1 MSSSPSNVSSPASS
15 AFTAGDLNLHPV
27 PRIGLS
33 APASLQSI
41 QCDEADEDVPP
52 LDIVGPFA
60 GDLNAQAISQSD
72 QDLLN
77 LWNDKLDSESLEYCS
92 RCKESWFNM
101 VLVND
106 VCSACRR
113 RDADGKRQ
121 PHEPFLF
128 SEENNLDL
136 GSVPNEL
143 PELSQVEEMLIARVH
158 VHIQVFQYRGQQ
170 YKYRGHVINFL
181 RDIGH
186 VYTQLPLL
194 PRELDI
200 IIIRPGDST
209 NQPHVV
215 RQFRRQFRVRQ
226 GHIRVWLEHLQLNHP
241 GYRDIFI
248 DAERLSRLPNDGDVV
263 DQMLTEE
270 VDVPEGVLAEQYPI
284 EHPDP
289 EAVENADAAGID
301 DYDAAAV
308 PNFIAAQ
315 ADLERLRAQL
325 EDHEPVPPEQIP
337 LRQAHIEMPNIRS
350 TPLNEFNR
358 SQPLLS
364 LAFPTL
370 YPTGQ
375 ADFVAPRQRT
385 IRLQR
390 HMPSYVE
397 WREADGRGKGAIAFR
412 NLLENPH
419 IAAYHFHSRFTSFL
433 KIYCSKAEKQTESYR
448 DVARAILP
456 RVNAR
461 QGLVSFVAKFM
472 NKLTAERDWSAMEI
486 SHLLLSLPLQQST
499 RTLTYFE
506 LLTKVDF
513 TRPAAWH
520 YYSRAPDRVLSY
532 FPRYKAL
539 RGNEQYEDFCRVK
552 LTLHHPHR
560 DPQELKEVDGTL
572 FDTFSGAYDHC
583 SAVHDVHPDD
593 YYGDLPPPVEE
604 EFQEE
609 PRNEEDVAAE
619 DWEELAAVL
628 PNRGPDEDDIEL
640 LGNRD
645 FDLAHDW
652 QPYIGKYPGLAIL
665 GHDYWKELKALHP
678 LGNNQDDVP
687 DGLFD
692 QLNVEQRTVFDLFTR
707 HLEKALDPQQP
718 NPAPLLVQVDG
729 EGGTGPTDIA
739 NLQSKLRNLC
749 YLIIDEKSMIGLRT
763 FGYIDSRLR
772 QIFPEYQDTFFGGHW
787 ELLCTRVQAN
797 LTLAEV
803 TCFDGAVRIYT
814 TNAQVRATNLP
825 ICIGARVMLTENV
838 WTDVSLVN
846 GSSSSSPF
854 VIMVRFDRYTGP
866 LISTTLS

>member
-1 MSSSPSNVSSPASS
+1 MQQQSQTSLQRRLTLSVS
-15 AFTAGDLNLHPV
+15 
-27 PRIGLS
+27 GLS
-33 APASLQSI
+33 LRITNPYRPSRSL
-41 QCDEADEDVPP
+41 C
-52 LDIVGPFA
+52 
-60 GDLNAQAISQSD
+60 
-72 QDLLN
+72 
-77 LWNDKLDSESLEYCS
+77 
-92 RCKESWFNM
+92 
-101 VLVND
+101 
-106 VCSACRR
+106 
-113 RDADGKRQ
+113 
-121 PHEPFLF
+121 
-128 SEENNLDL
+128 
-136 GSVPNEL
+136 
-143 PELSQVEEMLIARVH
+143 AR
-158 VHIQVFQYRGQQ
+158 
-170 YKYRGHVINFL
+170 
-181 RDIGH
+181 
-186 VYTQLPLL
+186 P
-194 PRELDI
+194 
-200 IIIRPGDST
+200 
-209 NQPHVV
+209 
-215 RQFRRQFRVRQ
+215 
-226 GHIRVWLEHLQLNHP
+226 
-241 GYRDIFI
+241 
-248 DAERLSRLPNDGDVV
+248 
-263 DQMLTEE
+263 
-270 VDVPEGVLAEQYPI
+270 
-284 EHPDP
+284 
-289 EAVENADAAGID
+289 
-301 DYDAAAV
+301 
-308 PNFIAAQ
+308 
-315 ADLERLRAQL
+315 
-325 EDHEPVPPEQIP
+325 
-337 LRQAHIEMPNIRS
+337 IEMPNIRS

-397 WREADGRGKGAIAFR
+397 WREADSRGKGAIAFR

-486 SHLLLSLPLQQST
+486 NHLLLSLPLQQST
-499 RTLTYFE
+499 RTKYLARNDQWAQLTYFE

-560 DPQELKEVDGTL
+560 DPQELKEVDGAL

-619 DWEELAAVL
+619 D
-628 PNRGPDEDDIEL
+628 GKSL
-640 LGNRD
+640 LQC
-645 FDLAHDW
+645 F
-652 QPYIGKYPGLAIL
+652 QIVPYIGKYPDLAIL
-665 GHDYWKELKALHP
+665 GHDYWKELKASHP

-739 NLQSKLRNLC
+739 NLQSKLRNLR

-763 FGYIDSRLR
+763 LATLIAASDKY
-772 QIFPEYQDTFFGGHW
+772 FPNIKT
-787 ELLCTRVQAN
+787 
-797 LTLAEV
+797 
-803 TCFDGAVRIYT
+803 
-814 TNAQVRATNLP
+814 
-825 ICIGARVMLTENV
+825 
-838 WTDVSLVN
+838 
-846 GSSSSSPF
+846 PF
-854 VIMVRFDRYTGP
+854 RRP
-866 LISTTLS
+866 

>member
-77 LWNDKLDSESLEYCS
+77 LWNDKLDSESREYCS
-92 RCKESWFNM
+92 RFKESWFNM

-200 IIIRPGDST
+200 IIIRPRDST

-241 GYRDIFI
+241 GYRDIII
-248 DAERLSRLPNDGDVV
+248 DAERLSQLPNDGDVV
-263 DQMLTEE
+263 DQMLAEE
-270 VDVPEGVLAEQYPI
+270 VDVPEGVQAEQHPI

-289 EAVENADAAGID
+289 EAVEDADAAGID
-301 DYDAAAV
+301 DYDAAAI

-385 IRLQR
+385 IR
-390 HMPSYVE
+390 S
-397 WREADGRGKGAIAFR
+397 F
-412 NLLENPH
+412 
-419 IAAYHFHSRFTSFL
+419 FL
-433 KIYCSKAEKQTESYR
+433 KRPGLQQQVDMDELRNAFEEDTPES
-448 DVARAILP
+448 RA
-456 RVNAR
+456 
-461 QGLVSFVAKFM
+461 
-472 NKLTAERDWSAMEI
+472 
-486 SHLLLSLPLQQST
+486 LLSSIPPET
-499 RTLTYFE
+499 
-506 LLTKVDF
+506 
-513 TRPAAWH
+513 H
-520 YYSRAPDRVLSY
+520 
-532 FPRYKAL
+532 
-539 RGNEQYEDFCRVK
+539 
-552 LTLHHPHR
+552 
-560 DPQELKEVDGTL
+560 
-572 FDTFSGAYDHC
+572 
-583 SAVHDVHPDD
+583 AV
-593 YYGDLPPPVEE
+593 
-604 EFQEE
+604 
-609 PRNEEDVAAE
+609 
-619 DWEELAAVL
+619 
-628 PNRGPDEDDIEL
+628 
-640 LGNRD
+640 
-645 FDLAHDW
+645 
-652 QPYIGKYPGLAIL
+652 
-665 GHDYWKELKALHP
+665 
-678 LGNNQDDVP
+678 
-687 DGLFD
+687 
-692 QLNVEQRTVFDLFTR
+692 
-707 HLEKALDPQQP
+707 
-718 NPAPLLVQVDG
+718 
-729 EGGTGPTDIA
+729 
-739 NLQSKLRNLC
+739 
-749 YLIIDEKSMIGLRT
+749 
-763 FGYIDSRLR
+763 
-772 QIFPEYQDTFFGGHW
+772 
-787 ELLCTRVQAN
+787 
-797 LTLAEV
+797 
-803 TCFDGAVRIYT
+803 
-814 TNAQVRATNLP
+814 
-825 ICIGARVMLTENV
+825 IC
-838 WTDVSLVN
+838 
-846 GSSSSSPF
+846 
-854 VIMVRFDRYTGP
+854 
-866 LISTTLS
+866 

>member
-1 MSSSPSNVSSPASS
+1 
-15 AFTAGDLNLHPV
+15 
-27 PRIGLS
+27 
-33 APASLQSI
+33 
-41 QCDEADEDVPP
+41 
-52 LDIVGPFA
+52 
-60 GDLNAQAISQSD
+60 
-72 QDLLN
+72 
-77 LWNDKLDSESLEYCS
+77 
-92 RCKESWFNM
+92 
-101 VLVND
+101 
-106 VCSACRR
+106 
-113 RDADGKRQ
+113 
-121 PHEPFLF
+121 
-128 SEENNLDL
+128 
-136 GSVPNEL
+136 
-143 PELSQVEEMLIARVH
+143 MLA
-158 VHIQVFQYRGQQ
+158 
-170 YKYRGHVINFL
+170 
-181 RDIGH
+181 
-186 VYTQLPLL
+186 
-194 PRELDI
+194 
-200 IIIRPGDST
+200 
-209 NQPHVV
+209 
-215 RQFRRQFRVRQ
+215 
-226 GHIRVWLEHLQLNHP
+226 
-241 GYRDIFI
+241 
-248 DAERLSRLPNDGDVV
+248 
-263 DQMLTEE
+263 EE
-270 VDVPEGVLAEQYPI
+270 VAVPEGVQAEQHPI

-385 IRLQR
+385 IRSFFVKRPGLQQRVDMDELRNAFEEDTPESRALLSSIVRFSSSLKGTRAYWGGQRHQLEALVHGLTCPGVFLTFSAADLHWDSLQR

-397 WREADGRGKGAIAFR
+397 WREADSRGKGAIAFR

-433 KIYCSKAEKQTESYR
+433 KIVSMPKFNITDYWFRYEWQARGSTHVHGLYWVRDTPKPDMSTLEGKAEFARFWAPYVSAINPEPLRVMQQGDANPLYCSKAEKQTESYR

-486 SHLLLSLPLQQST
+486 NHLLLSLPLQQST
-499 RTLTYFE
+499 RT
-506 LLTKVDF
+506 
-513 TRPAAWH
+513 
-520 YYSRAPDRVLSY
+520 
-532 FPRYKAL
+532 
-539 RGNEQYEDFCRVK
+539 
-552 LTLHHPHR
+552 
-560 DPQELKEVDGTL
+560 
-572 FDTFSGAYDHC
+572 
-583 SAVHDVHPDD
+583 
-593 YYGDLPPPVEE
+593 
-604 EFQEE
+604 
-609 PRNEEDVAAE
+609 
-619 DWEELAAVL
+619 
-628 PNRGPDEDDIEL
+628 
-640 LGNRD
+640 
-645 FDLAHDW
+645 
-652 QPYIGKYPGLAIL
+652 PYIGKYPDLAIL
-665 GHDYWKELKALHP
+665 GHDYWKELKASHP

-739 NLQSKLRNLC
+739 NLQSKLRNLR

-772 QIFPEYQDTFFGGHW
+772 QIFPEYQDTFSAAQGEEQAPFRTALQSLRINAPTVLDW

-846 GSSSSSPF
+846 GALGTIYDFAYEDHVQDPQAHHPF
-854 VIMVRFDRYTGP
+854 VIMPIFRSWRDFIKGTSLCTRHRSGLTYVAVSRAKTLNGIMFDASFDLNDIRRRTDGSMAARAADAARRAGQVVTAQEA
-866 LISTTLS
+866 LN